1 MKKLIAIFA
10 VLALALVPVAFSATD
25 YESVCTPNGC
35 SQGTLIR
42 TLYNH
47 QVAINDVITNVLA
60 NTAVAELKTDHD
72 ADNNEFALAV
82 LELTELKADHDADND
97 VHAAVKA
104 AVNSVVAGYNSSLV
118 QIGTLVI
125 SADAVKFKTTT
136 TAIAVVRGATI
147 TKAAADNLV
156 FTAADTINTAS
167 GAGDFWGAWK
177 VELGLDGTV
186 YTHSVAADQAYANE
200 AAAIAALPATTTGRA
215 FLGYITVE
223 ANNGADWVANTDDL
237 TIASDV
243 QAANFVDNAVVTDVA
258 VVAGA
263 VAADLAAAN
272 PTGFAADLAA
282 AVPTGAVVGAAS
294 YGTGTAADPRIQL
307 AD

>member
-1 MKKLIAIFA
+1 MKNVFA
-10 VLALALVPVAFSATD
+10 LFAALMLALSPLSFAGT
-25 YESVCTPNGC
+25 YETECSPNGC
-35 SQGTLIR
+35 GQGVMVTA
-42 TLYNH
+42 LYNH

-60 NTAVAELKTDHD
+60 NTAVAELKADHD

-82 LELTELKADHDADND
+82 TELTELKADHDADND

-118 QIGTLVI
+118 QIGTILI
-125 SADAVKFKTTT
+125 TAAPEKFKTTT

-147 TKAAADNLV
+147 TKAATDNLT
-156 FTAADTINTAS
+156 FTAANTINTGAA
-167 GAGDFWGAWK
+167 AGDFWGAWK

-186 YTHSVAADQAYANE
+186 YTHSVSADQVYVSE

-223 ANNGADWVANTDDL
+223 ANNGADWVANTDDM
-237 TIASDV
+237 TVASDC
-243 QAANFVDNAVVTDVA
+243 QAANFYNNAVVADVA
-258 VVAGA
+258 VVAGT
-263 VAADLAAAN
+263 VAADLTAAN

-282 AVPTGAVVGAAS
+282 AVPTGAVVGATS
-294 YGTGTAADPRIQL
+294 YGTGTVADPLIKL
-307 AD
+307 VD